1 MADIKQITRF
11 RFSLWLIALIGV
23 IVPRR
28 LRADWRQEWEA
39 ELRYRERMLAEW
51 DRLDRRNK
59 LELLRRSASAFW
71 DALVLQPERW
81 EDEMIQDLRFGV
93 RMLLKNPGFTAVAVL
108 TLALGIG
115 ANTAIFS
122 AVNAVLLRS
131 LPYQEAERL
140 VVLWEKSQDNEREI
154 IDAGNWFDWK
164 EQNQVFADIA
174 VFGEG
179 PLPLDWNGEPQE
191 VVVQRMSA
199 NLFSVLGVSP
209 MLGRAFAPDES
220 EAGRNLVVM
229 ISYDCWQRRFG
240 GDAQVI
246 GRKVNIAGIENTIIG
261 VMQPGFKWSIKK
273 NSGPDLAAEFWW
285 PYPITEQWRQR
296 RGRFLCAVAR
306 LKPGVSAEQA
316 QVEMDVIGARLE
328 RDYPESNRGYG
339 VSVVPL
345 RSQLAGE
352 LRPALLMLMGAVG
365 FVLLIACATVAN
377 LLLARA
383 AVRQKEIA
391 VRAALGA
398 SRVRVWRQLL
408 TESALLACLGGA
420 AGLMLAAWGVRLLAR
435 LSPPELGAW
444 QNIKLDLP
452 TLGFTFVVAL
462 LTGLIFGLAPAYT
475 SSRLNLAGAL
485 KETGGNSSAGRRQFF
500 HRLFVTAE
508 IALAF
513 VLLVGAG
520 LLLKSFWRLQSVDTG
535 FNARNV
541 LTLRVPLPPRALGRS
556 SGQDGR
562 YTSFFNN
569 LTAMLKSLP
578 GVESVG
584 AISDPP
590 FAGMQTPQGFS
601 VEGRPKNPAAQRN
614 ETRLYVAD
622 ENYFH
627 AMQIRLKSGRL
638 FTPQEVAEPQ
648 HVMLINEA
656 FARKYFPDEDPTRR
670 RIVINLRPPLAPARI
685 IGVVA
690 DVKQLQL
697 DHEVK
702 PAVYLPIADRPFSR
716 MTIVLRT
723 KGDAL
728 ALASAAKEAIKS
740 RYSKQPVED
749 VRTLES
755 MQAASIARHRFNA
768 ILLLAFACV
777 AVLLSAL
784 GIYGVMAYA
793 VAQRKHEI
801 GVRLALGARPRDIL
815 SLVVRQGMRLAFAGV
830 AFGVALGL
838 GLTRAL
844 RHLLFNVSATDPATF
859 TLITVLLIGVAFIAI
874 YIPARRATN
883 VDPLTALRH
892 A

>member
-1 MADIKQITRF
+1 MF
-11 RFSLWLIALIGV
+11 
-23 IVPRR
+23 
-28 LRADWRQEWEA
+28 
-39 ELRYRERMLAEW
+39 
-51 DRLDRRNK
+51 
-59 LELLRRSASAFW
+59 
-71 DALVLQPERW
+71 
-81 EDEMIQDLRFGV
+81 QDLRFGA
-93 RMLLKNPGFTAVAVL
+93 RMLLKNPGFTLIAVF

-122 AVNAVLLRS
+122 AVNVVLLRS
-131 LPYQEAERL
+131 LPYAEAERL
-140 VVLWEKSQDNEREI
+140 VVLWERSQDNEPEI
-154 IDAGNWFDWK
+154 IDAGNFFDWK
-164 EQNQVFADIA
+164 EQNRVFADMA
-174 VFGEG
+174 VFGDASI
-179 PLPLDWNGEPQE
+179 PLVGDGEPQE

-199 NLFSVLGVSP
+199 NLFSALGVSP

-220 EAGRNLVVM
+220 EIGRNLVVA
-229 ISYDCWQRRFG
+229 ISYECWQRRFG
-240 GDAQVI
+240 GDPQI
-246 GRKVNIAGIENTIIG
+246 LGRKVNLSGIENTIIG
-261 VMQPGFKWSIKK
+261 VMPPGFKWSISK
-273 NSGPDLAAEFWW
+273 NSGPGLVAEFWW

-296 RGRFLCAVAR
+296 RGRFLFAMAR
-306 LKPGVSAEQA
+306 LKPGVSVEQA
-316 QVEMDVIGARLE
+316 QSEMNVIAARLE
-328 RDYPESNRGYG
+328 REYPAANRGYG

-345 RSQLAGE
+345 RRQLAGE

-408 TESALLACLGGA
+408 TESALLVCLGGA
-420 AGLMLAAWGVRLLAR
+420 AGLLLAAWGIRLLAR

-444 QNIKLDLP
+444 QDIKLDLP
-452 TLGFTFVVAL
+452 ALGFTLVIAM
-462 LTGLIFGLAPAYT
+462 LTGVIFGLAPAYT
-475 SSRLNLAGAL
+475 SSRFNLAGAL
-485 KETGGNSSAGRRQFF
+485 KDAGQNSGAGRRQFF

-541 LTLRVPLPPRALGRS
+541 LTFRVPLPPRAIGQS
-556 SGQDGR
+556 SGQDSR
-562 YTSFFNN
+562 YTSFFND
-569 LTAMLKSLP
+569 LTSQLKALP

-584 AISDPP
+584 AISAPP
-590 FAGMQTPQGFS
+590 FAGLQTPQTFS
-601 VEGRPKNPAAQRN
+601 IEGRPENPAGQRN

-627 AMQIRLKSGRL
+627 AMQITLKSGRL
-638 FTPQEVAEPQ
+638 FTPQEARESQRV
-648 HVMLINEA
+648 VLINEA
-656 FARKYFPDEDPTRR
+656 FARKYFPDEDPTRSR
-670 RIVINLRPPLAPARI
+670 VVIHQRPPYVPARI

-690 DVKQLQL
+690 DTKQLQL

-702 PAVYLPIADRPFSR
+702 PAVYLPVADMPFSR
-716 MTIVLRT
+716 MTFVLRT

-740 RYSKQPVED
+740 RYPKQLVED

-755 MQAASIARHRFNA
+755 MLDASIARQRFNA
-768 ILLLAFACV
+768 VLLLAFACV
-777 AVLLSAL
+777 AIMLSAL

-801 GVRLALGARPRDIL
+801 GVRMALGARPRDVL
-815 SLVVRQGMRLAFAGV
+815 LLVVRQGMTLAFAGV
-830 AFGVALGL
+830 ALGVAAGL
-838 GLTRAL
+838 GLTRAM
-844 RHLLFNVSATDPATF
+844 RHLLFNVSASDPMTF
-859 TLITVLLIGVAFIAI
+859 ALITLLLIVVAFIAS
-874 YIPARRATN
+874 YIPARGATK
-883 VDPLTALRH
+883 VDPLVALRSE
-892 A
+892 